1 VTSSEPYEV
10 NERNV
15 LNVLVNAKND
25 LLIENEYALVTNFR
39 EWAKLFISN
48 PTSSILMPESPENA
62 IISLENDCSTSYEI
76 YIGVYSE
83 LKAAY
88 SELQD
93 EESRRVFNRPFS
105 ELEKVK
111 QREVKNKIPL
121 IISEAKPSDH
131 IQ

>member
-1 VTSSEPYEV
+1 
-10 NERNV
+10 
-15 LNVLVNAKND
+15 
-25 LLIENEYALVTNFR
+25 
-39 EWAKLFISN
+39 
-48 PTSSILMPESPENA
+48 MPESPENA

-88 SELQD
+88 SELRD

-121 IISEAKPSDH
+121 IISDAKPSDH